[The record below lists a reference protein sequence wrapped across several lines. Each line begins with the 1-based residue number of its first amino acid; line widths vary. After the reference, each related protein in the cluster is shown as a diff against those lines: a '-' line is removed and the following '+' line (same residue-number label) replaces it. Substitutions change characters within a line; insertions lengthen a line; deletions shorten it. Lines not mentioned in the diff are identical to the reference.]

1 MGNLRPSDISRCL
14 LSIASSINRIDRPNK
29 AQITRRIGQLI
40 TALDDPGIVVPAE
53 NPEGNFACPASEI
66 IAHLNT
72 WLSAKYAIDIAYRSF
87 ADRIRGPWRDALV
100 DHWYKHAEEERQHQ
114 YDLGMKIVAMGGDP
128 IQTAIQIPSCT
139 PNLEALSRTLMTME
153 LEAIAAG
160 RKTIQLAGEN
170 TSLIVMAENFVLID
184 TQHKDDLLRM
194 SETHR

>member
-1 MGNLRPSDISRCL
+1 MGSLRPSQVSQSLLRIAASIERVGKPSR
-14 LSIASSINRIDRPNK
+14 
-29 AQITRRIGQLI
+29 AQIARHIGQLI
-40 TALDDPGIVVPAE
+40 TALNDPGIVVPAE

-72 WLSAKYAIDIAYRSF
+72 WLSAKYAIGVAYTNF
-87 ADRIRGPWRDALV
+87 ADRVRGPWRDALV

-114 YDLGMKIVAMGGDP
+114 YDIGMKIVAMGGDP

-139 PNLEALSRTLMTME
+139 PNLEALSRTLINME

-170 TSLIVMAENFVLID
+170 TSLVVMAENFVLTD

-194 SETHR
+194 SETRQ